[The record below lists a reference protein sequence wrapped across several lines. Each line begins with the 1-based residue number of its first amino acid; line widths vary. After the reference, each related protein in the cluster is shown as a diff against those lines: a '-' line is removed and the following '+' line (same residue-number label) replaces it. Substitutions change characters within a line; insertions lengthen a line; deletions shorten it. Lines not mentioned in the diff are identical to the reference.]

1 MSNYSKGSNGEYE
14 LIDAFEESNF
24 RAIRAPGSGTTER
37 ESPDLV
43 VGNGEQYYA
52 FEVKRWKRDE
62 YKYVEKRE
70 LEELWNWAEG
80 FGAKPY
86 LAVRFNY
93 GDFAFFEKEELHETE
108 KNYRVDRVK
117 VPEALSIDDLR
128 WD

>member
-14 LIDAFEESNF
+14 LIDAFEEHGY
-24 RAIRAPGSGTTER
+24 RALRAPGSGTTER

-43 VGNGEQYYA
+43 IGDCETYYA
-52 FEVKRWKRDE
+52 FEVKRWKRAE

-80 FGAKPY
+80 FGAEPF

-93 GDFAFFEKEELHETE
+93 GDWGFFKREELHETDQ
-108 KNYRVDRVK
+108 NYRVDRVK
-117 VPEALSIDDLR
+117 VPEAQSLEELV
-128 WD
+128 

>member
-1 MSNYSKGSNGEYE
+1 MSNYSKGSDGEYE
-14 LIDAFEESNF
+14 LIDIFEEEGF
-24 RAIRAPGSGTTER
+24 RAMRAPGSGTTER

-43 VGNGEQYYA
+43 IGNGETYYA

-70 LEELWNWAEG
+70 LEELWNWAEE
-80 FGAKPY
+80 FGAEPF

-93 GDFAFFEKEELHETE
+93 GDWAFFKKEELHSTD

-117 VPEALSIDDLR
+117 VPEAQSLEELL
-128 WD
+128 